1 MAKWKTRRTQNPLGE
16 SPWGFESPSRYQR
29 VARGD
34 TSQFVTA
41 ELQTYQQH
49 HRSDPLGSDVLLP
62 SRTIPHLR
70 ARPHQPERHSAPPNR
85 PRRRFECVAG
95 RHVRVGLCQTRIRKA
110 DQLPAGLPPLCSA
123 AAISLAHASMS
134 SQSRK
139 SPSSARTARMIAL
152 SAKLNLSRSSAPAK
166 TR

>member
-34 TSQFVTA
+34 TTQFVTA

-49 HRSDPLGSDVLLP
+49 HGSNPDRIRRSHYRAAQSPSYRLDLPDPNGTTPRQTDRGEGSSVPPSGRFESGSANLESEEDQLLAGWSPLG
-62 SRTIPHLR
+62 
-70 ARPHQPERHSAPPNR
+70 N
-85 PRRRFECVAG
+85 
-95 RHVRVGLCQTRIRKA
+95 
-110 DQLPAGLPPLCSA
+110 A

-152 SAKLNLSRSSAPAK
+152 SAKLSLLRSSAPAK